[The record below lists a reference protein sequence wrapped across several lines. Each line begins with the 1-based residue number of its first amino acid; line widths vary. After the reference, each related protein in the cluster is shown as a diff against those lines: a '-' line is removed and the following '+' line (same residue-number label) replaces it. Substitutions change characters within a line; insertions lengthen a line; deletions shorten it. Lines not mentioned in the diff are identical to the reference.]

1 MPHED
6 YECLE
11 NEWSWLCSVQVVH
24 RDPCATRVLLFKLK
38 WRTEINSSCESF
50 ATFLQ
55 VRESHTALQ
64 RALLRKT
71 YHILDKRA
79 TSLAWNE
86 IQEWNLVLFRLA
98 MKLGHALRKNA
109 QPNGEHYNLGSRHV
123 LNRAWQKLSLVTNK
137 DISFLLHALR
147 FLEKRDLV
155 SQCKCKHGFRWCVTI
170 I

>member
-38 WRTEINSSCESF
+38 WRTEINSSRESF

-55 VRESHTALQ
+55 VLRESHMAQTALQ

-86 IQEWNLVLFRLA
+86 IQLCGRSPPALLARDGRAVHVPNAARRTHWLTLHRGSTGTYSIFFLFFSTF
-98 MKLGHALRKNA
+98 H
-109 QPNGEHYNLGSRHV
+109 S
-123 LNRAWQKLSLVTNK
+123 
-137 DISFLLHALR
+137 ISSFCH
-147 FLEKRDLV
+147 
-155 SQCKCKHGFRWCVTI
+155 SNI
-170 I
+170 